1 MTRKNMQDQLND
13 LDELE
18 YIPRIRNLPQRE
30 LRPRQRQIQP
40 AQQRKTG
47 VSITAELAE
56 GSQAE
61 DRFNFSY
68 NASRHERQWIEDSL
82 GSFYDGQWLD
92 DVLRLLK
99 GGKEA
104 SVYQCLANPA
114 VTLSAPYIAAKVYR
128 PRRFRNLKNDHL
140 YREGRARLDENGH
153 EILDGRMNHA
163 MDKRTGYGLRL
174 MHSSWIEHEYQ
185 TMQILHAAGA
195 DIPTPYARGDNA
207 IMMEYIGGSDM
218 PAPTLNTINLHPDEA
233 APLFERVL
241 HNVDLMLAN
250 QRVHGDLSAFNV
262 LYWEGQIKVIDFPQ
276 AVNPHRNRNAYLIF
290 KRDIRRLCEYF
301 ARQGVI
307 SNARQIAAEMWTS
320 HGYRIRPNVHPG
332 LLDDQDEDDYAYWQR
347 ME

>member
-1 MTRKNMQDQLND
+1 M
-13 LDELE
+13 
-18 YIPRIRNLPQRE
+18 
-30 LRPRQRQIQP
+30 
-40 AQQRKTG
+40 
-47 VSITAELAE
+47 
-56 GSQAE
+56 
-61 DRFNFSY
+61 
-68 NASRHERQWIEDSL
+68 

-332 LLDDQDEDDYAYWQR
+332 LLDDNDEDDYAYWQR